1 MPGVT
6 IGGGNNDAGSAAR
19 AADDWKAV
27 RDAADIQYMPLPPA
41 RPQPPTDIPEWLKA
55 LGRFLEAIFAPIGKL
70 LGMSWPVFQW
80 LLLGVAGLLAAFIA
94 WRVAIEPALDAWRAR
109 RPKPEEMHWTP
120 TRAEAVALLEDA
132 DRLAAEG
139 RFAEAAHLL
148 LQRSVRQISDAR
160 PEWLNAAST
169 AREIAALPMLPE
181 AGRSAFDII
190 ARRVER
196 AYFALRDLDAADWTA
211 ARSAYARFAQ
221 IELRA

>member
-1 MPGVT
+1 MA
-6 IGGGNNDAGSAAR
+6 GGNIDAGSAAP

-27 RDAADIQYMPLPPA
+27 RDASDIQYAPLPAPK
-41 RPQPPTDIPEWLKA
+41 PQPPADIPEWLKA
-55 LGRFLEAIFAPIGKL
+55 LSRFLESIFEPIGKL

-80 LLLGVAGLLAAFIA
+80 VLIGSAVLLAAFIL
-94 WRVAIEPALDAWRAR
+94 WRLVIEPGLDAWRSR
-109 RPKPEEMHWTP
+109 RPRAEEVHWTP
-120 TRAEAVALLEDA
+120 THAEAVALLEDA

-160 PEWLNAAST
+160 PDWLNAAST

-181 AGRSAFDII
+181 TGRSAFDVI